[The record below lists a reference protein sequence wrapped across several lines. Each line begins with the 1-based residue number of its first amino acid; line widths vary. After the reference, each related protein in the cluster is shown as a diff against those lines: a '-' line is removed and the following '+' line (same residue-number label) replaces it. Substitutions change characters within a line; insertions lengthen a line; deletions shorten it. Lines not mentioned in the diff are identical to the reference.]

1 MNEQGSAEWLADR
14 CGMVTASRFAD
25 VLAKGQGKTR
35 ASYMRQVVA
44 ERLTGKPTESYKNAH
59 MERGTEQEPHARM
72 AYEAKTG
79 NVVEEVGFIG
89 ELFYGCSPDGL
100 IDLDGGAEIKSVIP
114 TVQLDTILSGK
125 CPTGHIAQIQ
135 GCMWVTGR
143 QWWDF
148 VSFSPDM
155 PEPHNLYIYRVMRD
169 EPYIATLALEVAQ
182 FIRDCDSMIEGLS

>member
-1 MNEQGSAEWLADR
+1 MNEQGSAEWLAER

>member
-14 CGMVTASRFAD
+14 CGMVTASRFSD
-25 VLAKGQGKTR
+25 VLARGQGKTR
-35 ASYMRQVVA
+35 AAYMRQVVA

-59 MERGTEQEPHARM
+59 MERGTEQEPFARM

-79 NVVEEVGFIG
+79 HIVEEVGFISAAG
-89 ELFYGCSPDGL
+89 YGCSPDGL
-100 IDLDGGAEIKSVIP
+100 IDSDGGAEIKSVIP
-114 TVQLDTILSGK
+114 TVQLDTILIGK

-155 PEPHNLYIYRVMRD
+155 PEPHNLYIYRVMRN
-169 EPYIATLALEVAQ
+169 EQYIATLALEVAQ
-182 FIRDCDSMIEGLS
+182 FIRDCDAMIAGLS